1 MIMLKKYVI
10 KISFQQ
16 KVKLVFP
23 ASLYFCNVL
32 LQQTFFQMQVVLLC
46 IFLKKLQVS
55 CNMDALCI
63 CRF

>member
-1 MIMLKKYVI
+1 MLKKYVI

-32 LQQTFFQMQVVLLC
+32 LQQTFFSNASSTTMY
-46 IFLKKLQVS
+46 IFKKIAS
-55 CNMDALCI
+55 
-63 CRF
+63 

>member
-32 LQQTFFQMQVVLLC
+32 LQQTFFQMQVVLC